1 MFEREGLVDP
11 IAVLIN
17 VIDLCIEPWI
27 IALAATQMLPMRRRG
42 LFLALELIGT
52 PLWAFVFGT
61 VLSWFWVGLLVC
73 GILEFVL
80 PLLFWRGSPFRK
92 VSALFVIQLCSIVAG
107 VVVWTCWEAIF
118 GMPIPEDSAVEF
130 ELYRSDLGKW
140 LIYEVLDIGL
150 SAILLIP
157 AVVLFRRWA
166 WRTADT
172 RGSVVFAGL
181 LVAQLLMASV
191 PMICMARS
199 LGTGA
204 YAVIALILLVYL
216 VVGIGAIV
224 ASWHW
229 EVAARAQ
236 RRSEELARQRVAYL
250 EEYEN
255 AQAQVRAVAHLRH
268 DLRNEMAAARAL
280 QERGRAEEARR
291 LLCAMAERV
300 STEEMPE
307 GGSLRR
313 RRWLRLF
320 CAPLCFRP
328 WPSGTACAWVPY
340 RSRGAWL
347 RWRFP

>member
-1 MFEREGLVDP
+1 MFERKRLVDS
-11 IAVLIN
+11 IAVLID

-27 IALAATQMLPMRRRG
+27 MALAATQILPMRRRG

-52 PLWAFVFGT
+52 LLWAFVFGT
-61 VLSWFWVGLLVC
+61 VLSWFWTGLVVC

-107 VVVWTCWEAIF
+107 AVVWTCWEAIF
-118 GMPIPEDSAVEF
+118 GMPIPEDSTAEF
-130 ELYRSDLGKW
+130 ALYRSDLGKW
-140 LIYEVLDIGL
+140 LIYEILDMGL

-236 RRSEELARQRVAYL
+236 RRSEELGSPARCLPRG
-250 EEYEN
+250 
-255 AQAQVRAVAHLRH
+255 VRERSGPGEGCCPFAARSSKRDGGGPRAAGEGARPKRLAGFFA
-268 DLRNEMAAARAL
+268 LWRNEF
-280 QERGRAEEARR
+280 
-291 LLCAMAERV
+291 
-300 STEEMPE
+300 
-307 GGSLRR
+307 RR
-313 RRWLRLF
+313 RRCQREVR
-320 CAPLCFRP
+320 CD
-328 WPSGTACAWVPY
+328 GVD
-340 RSRGAWL
+340 G
-347 RWRFP
+347 

>member
-1 MFEREGLVDP
+1 
-11 IAVLIN
+11 
-17 VIDLCIEPWI
+17 
-27 IALAATQMLPMRRRG
+27 MRRRG

-80 PLLFWRGSPFRK
+80 PLLFWNPFRK

-107 VVVWTCWEAIF
+107 AVVWTCWREAIF
-118 GMPIPEDSAVEF
+118 GMPIPEDSTAEF
-130 ELYRSDLGKW
+130 ALYRSDLGKW
-140 LIYEVLDIGL
+140 LIYEILDIGL

-255 AQAQVRAVAHLRH
+255 AQAQVRAAAHLRH
-268 DLRNEMAAARAL
+268 DLRNEMAAAARCK
-280 QERGRAEEARR
+280 RGRAEARR
-291 LLCAMAERV
+291 LLRY
-300 STEEMPE
+300 
-307 GGSLRR
+307 GGTSFNEVLSQREVRCDGVDGWGCSVLRSAFGHGPLVR
-313 RRWLRLF
+313 RAHG
-320 CAPLCFRP
+320 CHC
-328 WPSGTACAWVPY
+328 
-340 RSRGAWL
+340 SRGAWL

>member
-1 MFEREGLVDP
+1 MDP
-11 IAVLIN
+11 IAVLID
-17 VIDLCIEPWI
+17 VADLCIEP
-27 IALAATQMLPMRRRG
+27 LVMVPAAMLILPMRRRG

-52 PLWAFVFGT
+52 LLWAFVFGT
-61 VLSWFWVGLLVC
+61 VLSWFWTGLVVC

-107 VVVWTCWEAIF
+107 AVVWTCWEAIF

-130 ELYRSDLGKW
+130 ALYRSDLGKW

-199 LGTGA
+199 LGTAA
-204 YAVIALILLVYL
+204 YAVIALILLMYL

-250 EEYEN
+250 EEYES

-280 QERGRAEEARR
+280 QERGRADEARR
-291 LLCAMAERV
+291 LLCAVAARV
-300 STEEMPE
+300 SADEASE
-307 GGSLRR
+307 GG
-313 RRWLRLF
+313 
-320 CAPLCFRP
+320 
-328 WPSGTACAWVPY
+328 
-340 RSRGAWL
+340 RS
-347 RWRFP
+347 

>member
-11 IAVLIN
+11 IAVLID

-42 LFLALELIGT
+42 LFLAIELVGAPI
-52 PLWAFVFGT
+52 WAFVFGT
-61 VLSWFWVGLLVC
+61 ALSWFWAGLALC
-73 GILEFVL
+73 GVLEFVL
-80 PLLFWRGSPFRK
+80 PFLFWRSSPFRK

-107 VVVWTCWEAIF
+107 AVILTCWETIF
-118 GMPIPEDSAVEF
+118 GVSVPEDSAAEF
-130 ELYRSDLGKW
+130 VLYRSDLGKW

-166 WRTADT
+166 WRTADM

-181 LVAQLLMASV
+181 LVAQMIMAIV
-191 PMICMARS
+191 VVICLARS
-199 LGTGA
+199 LGAGA
-204 YAVIALILLVYL
+204 YAAIALILLMYL
-216 VVGIGAIV
+216 VVGIGAIG

-229 EVAARAQ
+229 EVAVRSQ
-236 RRSEELARQRVAYL
+236 RHSEELARQRVAYL
-250 EEYEN
+250 EEYES

-280 QERGRAEEARR
+280 QERGRADEAHQ

-300 STEEMPE
+300 SVDESFE
-307 GGSLRR
+307 GG
-313 RRWLRLF
+313 
-320 CAPLCFRP
+320 
-328 WPSGTACAWVPY
+328 
-340 RSRGAWL
+340 RS
-347 RWRFP
+347 